1 MQKRFAIAVVTAL
14 LGSPFAAQA
23 QCNPAGAEGR
33 RRRQRRSL
41 VAVRKENQM
50 AIRISLCTMAFLFAS
65 GIAIAEQPGSA
76 TGPAAGTNVEPSTA
90 IQKENSDTSGAQ
102 GAPAAAGSPGVEAKP
117 GSEGGKAP
125 ERPIGEGGAA
135 PKPGN

>member
-1 MQKRFAIAVVTAL
+1 
-14 LGSPFAAQA
+14 
-23 QCNPAGAEGR
+23 
-33 RRRQRRSL
+33 
-41 VAVRKENQM
+41 M
-50 AIRISLCTMAFLFAS
+50 AIRISLSLCTMAFLFAS

-102 GAPAAAGSPGVEAKP
+102 GAPTAAGSPGVEAKP

-125 ERPIGEGGAA
+125 ERPHGRRSGSEARKLNAHGL
-135 PKPGN
+135 PKNFTAMAVSAEDISLAKV

>member
-1 MQKRFAIAVVTAL
+1 
-14 LGSPFAAQA
+14 
-23 QCNPAGAEGR
+23 
-33 RRRQRRSL
+33 
-41 VAVRKENQM
+41 M
-50 AIRISLCTMAFLFAS
+50 AIRISLSLCTMAFLFAS
-65 GIAIAEQPGSA
+65 GIAIAEQRGST

-102 GAPAAAGSPGVEAKP
+102 GAPTAAGSPGVEAKP

-125 ERPIGEGGAA
+125 ERPMGEGGAA